1 MSDKTPSLGRYSAR
15 DRVIDELLIL
25 SVFAGEQRAV
35 DRLGQRWSERL
46 MRVATHMTGERELAE
61 IAAQEAWVGIC
72 RNWHKLKDPA
82 KFSPWA
88 FGILRRKCF
97 DAVRGQARRRK
108 RISLMPDQSV
118 GCRPALGELKIELN
132 QAFDK
137 LSPQH
142 RTAAILYFAEEL
154 TLAEIAAAL
163 DRPLGTIQ
171 SRIHH
176 ARRKLKA
183 ALSGEDDDQTG

>member
-1 MSDKTPSLGRYSAR
+1 MSDKTSSLGGYSAR

-72 RNWHKLKDPA
+72 RNWRKLKDPA
-82 KFSPWA
+82 KFSAWA

-97 DAVRGQARRRK
+97 DAVRNKARRRQ
-108 RISLMPDQSV
+108 RDGRMV
-118 GCRPALGELKIELN
+118 GEPATSQPARGELQVELS
-132 QAFDK
+132 QAFDV
-137 LSPQH
+137 LSPDH